1 MSIEKIILPKNKKIL
16 AAVGEN
22 IRLAR
27 LRRKL
32 SAEQLSERAGIV
44 RMTLYKIE
52 KGSPVVSI
60 GNYLQV
66 LFVLGMEKDLEKLAS
81 EDPLG
86 RKIQDANLIVKRR
99 APKNKLINN
108 GK

>member
-1 MSIEKIILPKNKKIL
+1 MSLEKIILPKNKRIL
-16 AAVGEN
+16 TTVGES

-32 SAEQLSERAGIV
+32 SAEQLSERAGIG

-99 APKNKLINN
+99 APKNKLKNN